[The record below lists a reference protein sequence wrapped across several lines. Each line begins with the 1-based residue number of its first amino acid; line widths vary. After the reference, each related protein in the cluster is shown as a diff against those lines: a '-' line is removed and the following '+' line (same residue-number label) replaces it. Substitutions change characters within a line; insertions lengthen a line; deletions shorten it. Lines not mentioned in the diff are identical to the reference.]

1 MKASH
6 LRNITLDLMPSEI
19 SHIILLAI
27 CKHIW
32 SISQILNNG
41 PTFWLI
47 VICFELVARVEIEL
61 VFFLHAFS
69 KFWKEKGKS
78 IRSKKN
84 TYMHTH
90 TQRRCCIISLLSYI
104 TLYFSLSHSHSSLS
118 HIYFWQHLSMAL
130 CYISCFLLNFCYYFS
145 LYICI
150 IIHIFLV
157 GETLLNTHPTSH
169 LFFNL

>member
-104 TLYFSLSHSHSSLS
+104 TLYFSLSLILIHLS
-118 HIYFWQHLSMAL
+118 HTSTSGSTYPWL
-130 CYISCFLLNFCYYFS
+130 CATSLVFYLISVIISVYIFVLLFTYS
-145 LYICI
+145 LWERLY
-150 IIHIFLV
+150 
-157 GETLLNTHPTSH
+157 
-169 LFFNL
+169 